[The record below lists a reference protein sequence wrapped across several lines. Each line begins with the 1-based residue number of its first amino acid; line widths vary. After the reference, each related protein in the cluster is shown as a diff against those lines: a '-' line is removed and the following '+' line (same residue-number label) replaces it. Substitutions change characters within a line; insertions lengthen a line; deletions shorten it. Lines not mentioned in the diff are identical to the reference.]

1 MRSQT
6 RILCSLRPHNG
17 LGARSAP
24 SRYCQLAKGIHR
36 TIKDTPLASVK
47 TLAVVVAS
55 AAVILAGAAPLS
67 AQAGPPHDIS
77 GYWELPID
85 GRLVPSAVLS
95 PAVTQAIIEE
105 EARKKAKAIR
115 WCNWVGMP
123 TTMDVGRP
131 LNIRQGAREIV
142 IVAESPVT
150 PVRHLY
156 LNRKAHINP
165 EIFDPTTSGDSIAH
179 WEGDTLVVDTIGF
192 EPTRGITAIPGGGF
206 RTANSHLVERF
217 RLLKN
222 GTVLSVRF
230 TWTDPA
236 VFQTPHTYEFRY
248 RRAEREYEARPYQL
262 CDPFDP
268 ERAAFLEQPQ

>member
-1 MRSQT
+1 MLEAEAQ
-6 RILCSLRPHNG
+6 
-17 LGARSAP
+17 
-24 SRYCQLAKGIHR
+24 
-36 TIKDTPLASVK
+36 K
-47 TLAVVVAS
+47 T
-55 AAVILAGAAPLS
+55 
-67 AQAGPPHDIS
+67 
-77 GYWELPID
+77 
-85 GRLVPSAVLS
+85 
-95 PAVTQAIIEE
+95 
-105 EARKKAKAIR
+105 AKAIR

-156 LNRKAHINP
+156 LNRKTHINP

-192 EPTRGITAIPGGGF
+192 EPAKGITAIPGGGF
-206 RTANSHLVERF
+206 RTAASRLVERY

-222 GTVLSVRF
+222 GNVLSVRF
-230 TWTDPA
+230 TWTDPS
-236 VFQTPHTYEFRY
+236 VFQTPHAYEFRY
-248 RRAEREYEARPYQL
+248 QRVAKGYEPQPYQF

-268 ERAAFLEQPQ
+268 ERTAFLEQPR

>member
-1 MRSQT
+1 V
-6 RILCSLRPHNG
+6 
-17 LGARSAP
+17 
-24 SRYCQLAKGIHR
+24 K
-36 TIKDTPLASVK
+36 PLAA
-47 TLAVVVAS
+47 TTLLAVSIVA
-55 AAVILAGAAPLS
+55 AAVSLS
-67 AQAGPPHDIS
+67 AQAATSPDIS

-85 GRLVPSAVLS
+85 GRFVPPARLS
-95 PAVTQAIIEE
+95 PRITPAMLEA
-105 EARKKAKAIR
+105 EARKTAKAIR

-131 LNIRQGAREIV
+131 LNIRQGAREVV

-156 LNRKAHINP
+156 LNRKAHIDP

-179 WEGDTLVVDTIGF
+179 WEGDTLVVDTTGF
-192 EPTRGITAIPGGGF
+192 DATKGITEIPGGGF
-206 RTANSHLVERF
+206 RTASTRLVERY

-248 RRAEREYEARPYQL
+248 QRAEKEYGARPYEL
-262 CDPFDP
+262 CDPFDE
-268 ERAAFLEQPQ
+268 ERTALLEPSK

>member
-1 MRSQT
+1 MKAFAAVV
-6 RILCSLRPHNG
+6 LAAAALV
-17 LGARSAP
+17 ARA
-24 SRYCQLAKGIHR
+24 
-36 TIKDTPLASVK
+36 TPLTAQS
-47 TLAVVVAS
+47 
-55 AAVILAGAAPLS
+55 GA
-67 AQAGPPHDIS
+67 PPDIS
-77 GYWELPID
+77 GYWELAVD
-85 GRLVPSAVLS
+85 GRAVPPAILS
-95 PAVTQAIIEE
+95 RSVTPAMIEG
-105 EARKKAKAIR
+105 EARKSAKAIR

-156 LNRKAHINP
+156 LNRKTHIDQ
-165 EIFDPTTSGDSIAH
+165 EIFDPNTSGDSIAH

-192 EPTRGITAIPGGGF
+192 EPTHGITTIPGGGF
-206 RTANSHLVERF
+206 RTAGSRLVERY

-222 GTVLSVRF
+222 GNVLSVTF

-236 VFQTPHTYEFRY
+236 VFRTPHSYEFRY
-248 RRAEREYEARPYQL
+248 QRAEKEYEARPYQL

-268 ERAAFLEQPQ
+268 ERAAFFEPSK

>member
-1 MRSQT
+1 
-6 RILCSLRPHNG
+6 L
-17 LGARSAP
+17 
-24 SRYCQLAKGIHR
+24 
-36 TIKDTPLASVK
+36 K
-47 TLAVVVAS
+47 TLAAVLLPVA
-55 AAVILAGAAPLS
+55 AILAGALPLT
-67 AQAGPPHDIS
+67 AQAGAPHDIS

-95 PAVTQAIIEE
+95 PRVTRAMIEA
-105 EARKKAKAIR
+105 EARKTAKAIR

-156 LNRKAHINP
+156 LDRKTHIDKD
-165 EIFDPTTSGDSIAH
+165 IFDPTTSGDSIAH
-179 WEGDTLVVDTIGF
+179 WEGDTLVVDTTGF
-192 EPTRGITAIPGGGF
+192 EPTHGITVIPGGGF
-206 RTANSHLVERF
+206 RTASSHLVERY

-230 TWTDPA
+230 TWTDPS
-236 VFQTPHTYEFRY
+236 VFRTPHSYEFRY
-248 RRAEREYEARPYQL
+248 QRAEKGYEARPYEL
-262 CDPFDP
+262 CDPFDK
-268 ERAAFLEQPQ
+268 ERAAFLEQPR